1 MLVVFVDRTDA
12 AKQLAEKLL
21 WLKDTVQELRK
32 YYYNGNDDD
41 NPLVILAIPRGG
53 VVIGDV
59 LSNRLGAKLDLVV
72 SRKIGAPSD
81 PELAIGAVMPDG
93 TCFLNASRIE
103 ALQVP
108 QQYIAAQ
115 TQEQMKEIDRR
126 LVSYRGRRG
135 YNNELE
141 DKIVVLVDDGIA
153 TGSTIYAA
161 AQWVKAHKCSQ
172 LVIAVPVGPK
182 ETIEK
187 LKKVADMVIVI
198 DAPMS
203 FQAVGEFYQDFRQV
217 TDDEVKTIMLRHGYK
232 PADYRE
238 NSQNDKS

>member
-1 MLVVFVDRTDA
+1 MGDVGLFVDRTDA

-21 WLKDTVQELRK
+21 PLRDAAQELRK
-32 YYYNGNDDD
+32 HYNNDD

-53 VVIGDV
+53 VVIGDII
-59 LSNRLGAKLDLVV
+59 SDRLGAKLDLVV
-72 SRKIGAPSD
+72 SRKIGAPFN

-93 TCFLNASRIE
+93 TCFLNESMVE
-103 ALQVP
+103 TLQVP

-115 TQEQMKEIDRR
+115 TEEQMKEIDRR

-135 YNNELE
+135 YNNELRGN
-141 DKIVVLVDDGIA
+141 IVILVDDGIA

-161 AQWVKAHKCSQ
+161 AQWVKAQKCSQ

-187 LKKVADMVIVI
+187 LKVIVDMVVVI
-198 DAPMS
+198 DAPTS
-203 FQAVGEFYQDFRQV
+203 FWAVGEFYQDFIQV
-217 TDDEVKTIMLRHGYK
+217 TDDEVKTIMRRHGYK
-232 PADYRE
+232 PADHNE
-238 NSQNDKS
+238 SFTE

>member
-1 MLVVFVDRTDA
+1 MFVDRTDA

-21 WLKDTVQELRK
+21 WLRDSVEEELGK
-32 YYYNGNDDD
+32 YYNNDDD
-41 NPLVILAIPRGG
+41 NPLVILGIPRGG
-53 VVIGDV
+53 VVIGDII
-59 LSNRLGAKLDLVV
+59 SDRLGAKLDLVV
-72 SRKIGAPSD
+72 SRKIGAPFN

-93 TCFLNASRIE
+93 TSFLNASTIE
-103 ALQVP
+103 TLQVP

-115 TQEQMKEIDRR
+115 TEEQMKEIDRR

-141 DKIVVLVDDGIA
+141 NKIVILVDDGIA

-161 AQWVKAHKCSQ
+161 AQWVKAQKCKQ

-187 LKKVADMVIVI
+187 LKKVADVVVVI
-198 DAPMS
+198 DAPIS
-203 FQAVGEFYQDFRQV
+203 FQAVGEFYQDFSQV
-217 TDDEVKTIMLRHGYK
+217 TDDEVISIMRKHGYK
-232 PADYRE
+232 TVDE
-238 NSQNDKS
+238 